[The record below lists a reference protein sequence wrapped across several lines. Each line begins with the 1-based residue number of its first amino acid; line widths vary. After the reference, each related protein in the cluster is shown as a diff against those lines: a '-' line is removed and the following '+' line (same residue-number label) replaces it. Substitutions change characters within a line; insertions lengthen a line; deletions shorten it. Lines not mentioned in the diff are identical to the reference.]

1 MHVLN
6 YLVAKLRDSAEDFR
20 LVKHYLTRI
29 DVLRQGKLG
38 ALNAMMYVNIRIN
51 DKEVNAMLDLSVHT
65 FVTNK
70 LEEKLG
76 LQLNS
81 SHTTM
86 KTISFKTHK
95 IIGMAYSMLIVLDQ

>member
-6 YLVAKLRDSAEDFR
+6 CLVAKLRDSTEDLRF
-20 LVKHYLTRI
+20 VKHYLTQI

-38 ALNAMMYVNIRIN
+38 ALNALMYVNIRIN
-51 DKEVNAMLDLSVHT
+51 NKEVNVMLDLSVHT
-65 FVTNK
+65 FVTNR

-81 SHTTM
+81 SHITM
-86 KTISFKTHK
+86 KTVSFKAHK